1 MCQKEFTFIENDLT
15 MVSHSSLFTKRGVC
29 YGSGATIVS
38 HNTRIFIHLR
48 ANYSIEYSLNL
59 FYTHH
64 LSRSDTN
71 VSNEISV
78 SAWLRWV
85 GNSDFCDRLAS
96 YFIQSGIFQTEGIQQ
111 IDYMI
116 SYNDAGF

>member
-1 MCQKEFTFIENDLT
+1 MRTITRFPRQTTYTKMLQNPKKTTFTNMCQKEFTFIENDLT

-78 SAWLRWV
+78 SA
-85 GNSDFCDRLAS
+85 
-96 YFIQSGIFQTEGIQQ
+96 
-111 IDYMI
+111 
-116 SYNDAGF
+116 